1 MKKFLSILMLVFVAQ
16 LGLAQNINT
25 HPTVAK
31 LIEKQGLREK
41 LAEIKTGLNDLI
53 LEDKKEDFSKKYDE
67 IVNTFVDKFGKIIT
81 KHFTEEQ
88 LQNIEKDIAEKGEA
102 FNIGEHLPNDVDK
115 FQEDLTILQTEIGM
129 ELQDLIMEYGNPDLF
144 QE

>member
-16 LGLAQNINT
+16 LGLAQNTNT
-25 HPTVAK
+25 HPTVTK
-31 LIEKQGLREK
+31 LIEKQGLREQ
-41 LAEIKTGLNDLI
+41 LAETKTGLNDLI

-67 IVNTFVDKFGKIIT
+67 IVNTFVDKFGKIT

-88 LQNIEKDIAEKGEA
+88 LQNIEKDMAEKGEA

>member
-1 MKKFLSILMLVFVAQ
+1 MKKFLSILMLVLVAQ
-16 LGLAQNINT
+16 LGLAQNTNT

-31 LIEKQGLREK
+31 LIEKQGLREQ
-41 LAEIKTGLNDLI
+41 LAETKIGLNDLI

>member
-16 LGLAQNINT
+16 LGLAQNTNT
-25 HPTVAK
+25 HPTVNK
-31 LIEKQGLREK
+31 LIEKQGLREQ
-41 LAEIKTGLNDLI
+41 LAETKTGLNDLI

-88 LQNIEKDIAEKGEA
+88 LQNIEKDMAEKGEA

>member
-31 LIEKQGLREK
+31 LIEKQGLRAQ
-41 LAEIKTGLNDLI
+41 LAETKTGLNDLI

-129 ELQDLIMEYGNPDLF
+129 ELQALIMEYGNPDLF

>member
-1 MKKFLSILMLVFVAQ
+1 MLVFVAQ

-31 LIEKQGLREK
+31 LIEKQGLREQ
-41 LAEIKTGLNDLI
+41 LAETKTGLNDLI

>member
-16 LGLAQNINT
+16 LGLAQDINT

-31 LIEKQGLREK
+31 LIEKQGLREQ
-41 LAEIKTGLNDLI
+41 LAETKTGLNDLI

>member
-16 LGLAQNINT
+16 LGLAQNTNT

-31 LIEKQGLREK
+31 LIEKQGLREQ
-41 LAEIKTGLNDLI
+41 LAETKTGLNDLI

>member
-16 LGLAQNINT
+16 LGLAQNTNT
-25 HPTVAK
+25 HPTVTK
-31 LIEKQGLREK
+31 LIEKQGLREQ
-41 LAEIKTGLNDLI
+41 LAETKTGLNDLI

-88 LQNIEKDIAEKGEA
+88 LQNIEKDMAEKGEA

>member
-1 MKKFLSILMLVFVAQ
+1 MLVFVAQ
-16 LGLAQNINT
+16 LGLAQNTNT

-31 LIEKQGLREK
+31 LIEKQGLREQ
-41 LAEIKTGLNDLI
+41 LAETKTGLNDLI

-88 LQNIEKDIAEKGEA
+88 LQNIENDMAAKGEA

>member
-16 LGLAQNINT
+16 LGLAQNTNT

-31 LIEKQGLREK
+31 LIEKQGLREQ
-41 LAEIKTGLNDLI
+41 LAETKTGLNDLI
-53 LEDKKEDFSKKYDE
+53 LQDKKEDFSKKYDE

-88 LQNIEKDIAEKGEA
+88 LQNIEKDMTEKGEA

>member
-1 MKKFLSILMLVFVAQ
+1 MKKFLSILMLVLVAQ
-16 LGLAQNINT
+16 LGLAQNTNT

-31 LIEKQGLREK
+31 LIEKQGLREQ
-41 LAEIKTGLNDLI
+41 LAETKTGLNDLI

>member
-31 LIEKQGLREK
+31 LIEKQGLREQ
-41 LAEIKTGLNDLI
+41 LAETKTGLNDLI

>member
-1 MKKFLSILMLVFVAQ
+1 MLVFVAQ
-16 LGLAQNINT
+16 LGLAQNTNT

-31 LIEKQGLREK
+31 LIEKQGLREQ
-41 LAEIKTGLNDLI
+41 LAETKTGLNDLI

-88 LQNIEKDIAEKGEA
+88 LQNIEKDMTEKGEA

>member
-16 LGLAQNINT
+16 LGLAQNTNT

-31 LIEKQGLREK
+31 LIEKQGLREQ
-41 LAEIKTGLNDLI
+41 LAETKTGLNDLI

-88 LQNIEKDIAEKGEA
+88 LQNIEKDMTEKGEA

>member
-1 MKKFLSILMLVFVAQ
+1 MKKLLSILMLVFVAQ

-31 LIEKQGLREK
+31 LIEKQGLREQ
-41 LAEIKTGLNDLI
+41 LAETKTGLNDLI

>member
-31 LIEKQGLREK
+31 LIEKQGLREQ
-41 LAEIKTGLNDLI
+41 LAETKTGLNDLI

-88 LQNIEKDIAEKGEA
+88 LQNIEKDMTEKGEA

>member
-16 LGLAQNINT
+16 LGLAQNTNT

-31 LIEKQGLREK
+31 LIEKQGLREQ
-41 LAEIKTGLNDLI
+41 LAETKTGLNDLI

-88 LQNIEKDIAEKGEA
+88 LQNIENDMAAKGEA